1 MKNEFDLLNDIK
13 VEVDDIEEVKLSKEE
28 KEKIN
33 NRVKKKVKK
42 GKNTNKR
49 LIAVAALLF
58 VLLGSTA
65 LSNETVIAKVSKIG
79 KEIESFFGKEE
90 ESLRV
95 YKNQILKSVEDKGI
109 KFMLHE
115 AILDDEELYISASI
129 DYNGFDKSTLETKYD
144 GDPKI
149 VPYKEEPKF
158 EIYLN
163 GEKLEISGSGGTYE
177 YNEDNTV
184 DILLTVDMEN
194 SDLDEIYDV
203 KLSIDNMEA
212 QLGAKKNENIE
223 GKWNIDFQI
232 NGKEMLDEV
241 KVIDINKQIELEYEN
256 DIMSIDV
263 NQIRITPASM
273 RFKYE
278 YNNGGKERDINLGF
292 EFIDENN
299 NKIEF
304 VSQGGNE
311 KGFSY
316 KYMINKDIKTV
327 KAIPIIY
334 EHNILGDK
342 IEKFEDKAIEIE
354 INK

>member
-13 VEVDDIEEVKLSKEE
+13 VEVDDIQEVKLSKEE
-28 KEKIN
+28 KEKIS

-42 GKNTNKR
+42 DRNTNKR
-49 LIAVAALLF
+49 LIAAVALLF
-58 VLLGSTA
+58 VLSGSIA
-65 LSNETVIAKVSKIG
+65 LTNETVIAKVSKIG
-79 KEIESFFGKEE
+79 KEIESFLGKEE

-129 DYNGFDKSTLETKYD
+129 DYNDFDKSILKAKYD

-149 VPYKEEPKF
+149 IPYQAQPKF
-158 EIYLN
+158 EVYLD
-163 GEKLEISGSGGTYE
+163 GEKLEISGAGGSYE

-212 QLGAKKNENIE
+212 QLGSKKNENIE

-232 NGKEMLDEV
+232 NGKEMLDEI
-241 KVIDINKQIELEYEN
+241 KVIDVNKPIELEYKN
-256 DIMSIDV
+256 DIISIDV
-263 NQIRITPASM
+263 NQIRITPASI

-278 YNNGGKERDINLGF
+278 YNGGKERNISLGF
-292 EFIDENN
+292 EFVDENN
-299 NKIEF
+299 NEIEF

-342 IEKFEDKAIEIE
+342 MEKFEDKAIEIE